1 MLATVH
7 RMHVFLFMALSWAAV
22 LRGPNAAGVC
32 PALPAR
38 RQYKYDKHSVES
50 NIQFGERAVAFMSST
65 HGAEKAAQILANV
78 LQRAKGSQPC
88 PVDDVVILD
97 GPNGAACDPTSDIES
112 GCGYGAFVP
121 YGFWRR
127 FIEDELNVQFTARKK
142 MQMVRALNFYLLRKD
157 KGACTMTA
165 LRGMRHRYSCRSNGG
180 ALNSQKAAGLGFALL
195 QYFVDH
201 VQRLMSRTDSCMLM
215 TKVRELRLDLLN
227 KKWPEKDLPNLE
239 GGAGRGWFCRWRKH
253 YGIVKKTTGMK
264 LKVSW
269 SKLKRRIRVFLG
281 NIFRLRAF
289 WEICH
294 PGVEMRFLS
303 LDQKPSW
310 FNNAG
315 HTGTFGKKGGSQP
328 NVREIYAHTRQRY
341 SILTSV
347 QSWDN
352 TDQDNPPK
360 IAILFKATPGGT
372 VLKNL
377 SNCDRLKPW
386 MKVQVQENGSYRSVD
401 MVEALDWMLPTVSK
415 SEESIIVILD
425 WYSGHLTAEVDAL
438 VMMDMDQDF

>member
-1 MLATVH
+1 
-7 RMHVFLFMALSWAAV
+7 
-22 LRGPNAAGVC
+22 
-32 PALPAR
+32 
-38 RQYKYDKHSVES
+38 
-50 NIQFGERAVAFMSST
+50 
-65 HGAEKAAQILANV
+65 
-78 LQRAKGSQPC
+78 
-88 PVDDVVILD
+88 
-97 GPNGAACDPTSDIES
+97 
-112 GCGYGAFVP
+112 
-121 YGFWRR
+121 
-127 FIEDELNVQFTARKK
+127 
-142 MQMVRALNFYLLRKD
+142 
-157 KGACTMTA
+157 
-165 LRGMRHRYSCRSNGG
+165 
-180 ALNSQKAAGLGFALL
+180 
-195 QYFVDH
+195 
-201 VQRLMSRTDSCMLM
+201 
-215 TKVRELRLDLLN
+215 
-227 KKWPEKDLPNLE
+227 
-239 GGAGRGWFCRWRKH
+239 
-253 YGIVKKTTGMK
+253 MK
-264 LKVSW
+264 LKVPW
-269 SKLKRRIRVFLG
+269 GKVKRRVKIFLG

-328 NVREIYAHTRQRY
+328 SVREIYAHTRQRY